1 MADGDTQKLAP
12 EFRVKVNGSEL
23 PPGTAAMVVSVTV
36 DQDVTAPSMFTLEIA
51 DQDLTHP
58 DATWA
63 DADLF
68 APGGEVEILMGY
80 TGKLATVLK
89 GEITGLEPEFKSG
102 DLPRLLV
109 RGHDRRHRL
118 LRGRTTRSFTQVKDS
133 DVAGQIAQAAGL
145 TAQATDT
152 GTVLD
157 YLLQH
162 NQTDL
167 EFLGERARRLGYEV
181 AIDDKTL
188 FFRPHGNAASE
199 ALTLAR
205 DTDLLEFHP
214 RLTTLG
220 QVGKVTVQGWSAK
233 DKDAITGQAAAG
245 DEGTTMGGA
254 DAGSKAADKAFGA
267 SVAAVVDRPVFSQA
281 EADKIALGQLQETAL
296 SYVTGEGVVIGR
308 TDLVAGAVIKID
320 GFGRRFSGL
329 YYVTSAR
336 HSHQPH
342 RGYRTAFA
350 VRRNAT

>member
-1 MADGDTQKLAP
+1 MGDTQKLAP
-12 EFRVKVNGSEL
+12 EFRVKVNGAEL
-23 PPGTAAMVVSVTV
+23 PPGTAAMVSSVTV
-36 DQDVTAPSMFTLEIA
+36 DQDVMAPAMFAVELA

-68 APGGEVEILMGY
+68 APGGEAEILLGY
-80 TGKLATVLK
+80 TGKLATLMK

-102 DLPRLLV
+102 ELPRLVV

-118 LRGRTTRSFTQVKDS
+118 LRGRNTRSFTQVKDS

-152 GTVLD
+152 ATTLD
-157 YLLQH
+157 YVLQH

-167 EFLGERARRLGYEV
+167 EFLQERARRLGFEV

-188 FFRPHGNAASE
+188 LFRPHGNTASE

-220 QVGKVTVQGWSAK
+220 QVGKVMVQGWSAK
-233 DKDAITGQAAAG
+233 DKEAITGQAAAG

-267 SVAAVVDRPVFSQA
+267 AVAAVVDRPVASKD
-281 EADKIALGQLQETAL
+281 EADKIALGQLQGTAL
-296 SYVTGEGVVIGR
+296 SYVSGEGMVIGR
-308 TDLVAGAVIKID
+308 TDLVAGAVIKIE

-329 YYVTSAR
+329 YYVTAAR
-336 HSHQPH
+336 HSFLPQ
-342 RGYRTAFA
+342 RGYRTAFT